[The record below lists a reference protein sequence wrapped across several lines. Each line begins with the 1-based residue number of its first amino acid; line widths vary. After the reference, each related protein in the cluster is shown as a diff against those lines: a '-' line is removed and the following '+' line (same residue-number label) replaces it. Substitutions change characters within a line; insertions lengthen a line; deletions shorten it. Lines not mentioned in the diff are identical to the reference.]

1 MERWIRHWSEVG
13 ILALAY
19 FASGS
24 MGLLAAGMIATP
36 ALPGA
41 WLAWWLGNATGVLL
55 LTPLLLAWGSP
66 RTWRRPLRPA
76 EGMLLVLTLLLASR
90 LVFPVQMAVNL
101 SGRQFR
107 DPQLPELVA
116 RTLERHAIPPGC
128 LELEITKSCVMTDAR
143 ESIERITQGCTQI
156 QGHYFCPPL
165 PARGCSHFLA
175 TRPRLALD

>member
-1 MERWIRHWSEVG
+1 
-13 ILALAY
+13 
-19 FASGS
+19 
-24 MGLLAAGMIATP
+24 
-36 ALPGA
+36 
-41 WLAWWLGNATGVLL
+41 
-55 LTPLLLAWGSP
+55 
-66 RTWRRPLRPA
+66 
-76 EGMLLVLTLLLASR
+76 
-90 LVFPVQMAVNL
+90 
-101 SGRQFR
+101 
-107 DPQLPELVA
+107 VA